1 MEVVFDVSAV
11 PLTEE
16 QINAILTARA
26 ELLKEDVSEGK
37 REDISVMTSIA
48 FGEERRFVLPGNG
61 EPKEYES
68 AQAMIADQPPL
79 PDPVFSPGQV
89 VPCTYDAGAQLNC
102 LDAHEAS
109 FKEMIQEMF
118 EAGPE
123 LKLTEDAID
132 HLVNEREKTDRHY
145 QRE

>member
-1 MEVVFDVSAV
+1 MDVFFDVSAL
-11 PLTEE
+11 PLTDDE
-16 QINAILTARA
+16 INAILSAR
-26 ELLKEDVSEGK
+26 EPRDENIPVPT
-37 REDISVMTSIA
+37 SVA
-48 FGEERRFVLPGNG
+48 FGEEKRFVMYGDTQ
-61 EPKEYES
+61 EYKEYES

-79 PDPVFSPGQV
+79 PDPVFLPGQV

-102 LDAHEAS
+102 LDAHDAS

-118 EAGPE
+118 DAGPE